1 MDKPKVLIV
10 EDDATVRELMQLYL
24 GDDFELIMAADG
36 VTAVEKAKQ
45 EKPMVI
51 LLDIMLPRRNGW
63 EVCQEI
69 RSFSKVPIIMVS
81 AKGEESDK
89 IQGLELGADDYL
101 TKPFSPRELYARVKA
116 QVRRNT
122 YHSEELE
129 RSKEAEIEGLSKN
142 NDANWFRLNNLR
154 IDLKGRKIFIGDNE
168 LELTS
173 REYELMLFLAQNS
186 GQVFKREQLLER
198 VWGFDYEGEDRAV
211 DSIIKRLRKKLAL
224 CQADYI
230 NTVWGVGYKLEVPP
244 N

>member
-1 MDKPKVLIV
+1 MNKPKVLIV
-10 EDDATVRELMQLYL
+10 EDDATVRELMQVYL
-24 GDDFELIMAADG
+24 GDDFELVLAADG
-36 VTAVEKAKQ
+36 VTAVEKARQ
-45 EKPMVI
+45 EKPTVI
-51 LLDIMLPRRNGW
+51 LLDIMLPQRNGW

-69 RSFSKVPIIMVS
+69 RGFSKAPIIIVS

-116 QVRRNT
+116 QVRRNS
-122 YHSEELE
+122 YHAEEIE
-129 RSKEAEIEGLSKN
+129 RSREAEPEGQPKS
-142 NDANWFRLNNLR
+142 NDADWLRLNNLR
-154 IDLKGRKIFIGDNE
+154 IDLKGRRIFIGDHE

-173 REYELMLFLAQNS
+173 KEYELMLFLAQNS

-224 CQADYI
+224 HQADYI

-244 N
+244 G